1 MRTGIQKITAVLFT
15 AALTL
20 VMGLG
25 LCPCMAAPGENEDTP
40 GELDY
45 YDFSDID
52 DIVGRES
59 DFDFEKTVKKF
70 MSGDVNGSLGELGQA
85 VIEVLVGELSA
96 QKTVIFRIIIVGI
109 IAALFTNIATAFLSN
124 DISGTGFYITFIM
137 LMCLLTAGYAV
148 TASMVGAALDRLL
161 ELMEAVVPVYV
172 LSLGF
177 SSGTASASAFYQV
190 ITIVIVLIQSLLKGF
205 ILPLV
210 YIYMVTNLINNVTEG
225 NLFTKVME
233 LIKTAIEWIMKA
245 LMSLVI
251 GINIIQSMISPIVDS
266 VKTSSFGKAASMIP
280 GVGGVLTS
288 VSGIILG
295 SGTLIKNA
303 IGMAA
308 MVAIVALCFTPVIK
322 AVIISIGYKAAGAIL
337 EPVSDKRIVG
347 AVNGLYESTVL
358 LAKILLY
365 AVVFFLLTLAII
377 CNATNQNAA

>member
-1 MRTGIQKITAVLFT
+1 MRTGIPKIKAVILIL
-15 AALTL
+15 AAAFG
-20 VMGLG
+20 MGFG
-25 LCPCMAAPGENEDTP
+25 LIPCEAAPDTKEDTP
-40 GELDY
+40 GDLDY
-45 YDFSDID
+45 YNFSDID
-52 DIVGRES
+52 DIVGQES
-59 DFDFEKTVKKF
+59 DFDFEKTVGKF
-70 MSGDVNGSLGELGQA
+70 MSGDVNGSLTELGHA
-85 VIEVLVGELSA
+85 ITDVLVGELSA
-96 QKTVIFRIIIVGI
+96 QKGVIFRIIIVGI

-148 TASMVGAALDRLL
+148 TAAMVSAALDRLL

-177 SSGTASASAFYQV
+177 ASGTASASAFYQV
-190 ITIVIVLIQSLLKGF
+190 ITIVIVLIQHLLKGF

-225 NLFTKVME
+225 NQLTKVME
-233 LIKTAIEWIMKA
+233 LIKTAVEWILKA

-251 GINIIQSMISPIVDS
+251 GINIIQSMISPIVDT

-288 VSGIILG
+288 VSGILLG

-303 IGMAA
+303 IGMAS
-308 MVAIVALCFTPVIK
+308 MVAIVAVCFTPVIK

-377 CNATNQNAA
+377 CNATNHNAS